1 MESALFSGLQG
12 LFLGV
17 ANLGLGQVIMILVG
31 SALLYLG
38 IKKGYE
44 PLLLVPIGFGAIL
57 VNIPLAD
64 MMGEEGFLRFFYDA
78 GVLTEVFPL
87 LIFIGIG
94 AMTDFQPLLENP
106 KIILLGAAG
115 QFGIFLTLLLALA
128 LGFDKLD
135 AVAVAIIGACDG
147 PTAIYV
153 SSKFAPHLLGA
164 MIDFGPVLA
173 NPIVLLF
180 GAAGQFG
187 IFLTL
192 FLALWLGFLRQEA
205 VSIAVIGAC
214 DGPTAIFVT
223 SRYAPALLPA
233 VSIAAYS
240 YMSLVPLI
248 QPPIMRLLTTDRERK
263 IVMGVVKQP
272 VSKTTKILFPIV
284 VTIFASILAPKGAPL
299 IGTVMLGNLM
309 KESGVVDRLKSASEN
324 EIANIV
330 TLLLGLCIGATM
342 EADKFLRAQTL
353 LILGLGFVAISLDT
367 AVGVLFGK
375 LMCFLTGGKINPL
388 IGAAG
393 ISAFPM
399 SARVVQ
405 AEGQKYNKKNYLL
418 MHAMSA
424 NAGGQIGSVI
434 AAAVML
440 SVLQGMG
447 IIGG

>member
-1 MESALFSGLQG
+1 MESALASGVQG
-12 LFLGV
+12 LFAGV
-17 ANLGLGQVIMILVG
+17 VSITIWQIIMLVIASV
-31 SALLYLG
+31 LLYLG

-64 MMGEEGFLRFFYDA
+64 MMGKDGFLRFFYDA

-94 AMTDFQPLLENP
+94 AMTDFQPLLQNP

-153 SSKFAPHLLGA
+153 SSKFAPHMLGA
-164 MIDFGPVLA
+164 
-173 NPIVLLF
+173 
-180 GAAGQFG
+180 
-187 IFLTL
+187 
-192 FLALWLGFLRQEA
+192 
-205 VSIAVIGAC
+205 VSV
-214 DGPTAIFVT
+214 
-223 SRYAPALLPA
+223 
-233 VSIAAYS
+233 AAYS

-248 QPPIMRLLTTDRERK
+248 QPPIMRALTTEKERQ
-263 IVMGVVKQP
+263 IVMGTANLEP
-272 VSKTTKILFPIV
+272 ISKTTKIVFPIA

-299 IGTVMLGNLM
+299 IGTIMLGNLLR
-309 KESGVVDRLKSASEN
+309 ESGVVERLKSASEN

-342 EADKFLRAQTL
+342 EADKFLKAQTL
-353 LILGLGFVAISLDT
+353 LVLCLGFIAISLDT
-367 AVGVLFGK
+367 VVGLLFGK
-375 LMCFLTGGKINPL
+375 LMCAMTGGKVNPL

-399 SARVVQ
+399 AARVVQ
-405 AEGQKYNKKNYLL
+405 AQGQKYNKKSYLL

-447 IIGG
+447 IVGG

>member
-1 MESALFSGLQG
+1 MESALVNGIQG

-17 ANLGLGQVIMILVG
+17 VNIGIGQVIMIAIACL
-31 SALLYLG
+31 LLYLG
-38 IKKGYE
+38 IAKGYE
-44 PLLLVPIGFGAIL
+44 PLLLVPIGFGAIM

-64 MMGEEGFLRFFYDA
+64 MMGKEGFLRYFYDA

-94 AMTDFQPLLENP
+94 AMTDFQPLLQNP

-135 AVAVAIIGACDG
+135 AVAVAVIGACDG

-153 SSKFAPHLLGA
+153 SSKFAPHMLGA
-164 MIDFGPVLA
+164 
-173 NPIVLLF
+173 
-180 GAAGQFG
+180 
-187 IFLTL
+187 
-192 FLALWLGFLRQEA
+192 
-205 VSIAVIGAC
+205 VSV
-214 DGPTAIFVT
+214 
-223 SRYAPALLPA
+223 
-233 VSIAAYS
+233 AAYS

-248 QPPIMRLLTTDRERK
+248 QPPIMRALTTDKEK
-263 IVMGVVKQP
+263 QIIMGAAKLSP
-272 VSKTTKILFPIV
+272 ISKTAKIAFPIV

-299 IGTVMLGNLM
+299 ICTVMLGNLLR
-309 KESGVVDRLKSASEN
+309 ESGCVDRLKNCSEN
-324 EIANIV
+324 ELTNIV

-342 EADKFLRAQTL
+342 EADKFLKAQTL
-353 LILGLGFVAISLDT
+353 LVLLLGFIAICLDT

-375 LMCFLTGGKINPL
+375 AMCALTGGKINPL

-405 AEGQKYNKKNYLL
+405 AEGQKYNKKSYLL

-447 IIGG
+447 IVGG

>member
-1 MESALFSGLQG
+1 MESAFIAGMQG

-17 ANLGLGQVIMILVG
+17 MSLGIGHVIMLVI
-31 SALLYLG
+31 ACVLLYLG
-38 IKKGYE
+38 IQKGYE

-64 MMGEEGFLRFFYDA
+64 MMGKEGFLRFFYDN

-94 AMTDFQPLLENP
+94 AMTDFQPLLQNP

-128 LGFDKLD
+128 LGFDRLD
-135 AVAVAIIGACDG
+135 AVAVAVIGACDG

-153 SSKFAPHLLGA
+153 SSKFAPHMLGA
-164 MIDFGPVLA
+164 
-173 NPIVLLF
+173 
-180 GAAGQFG
+180 
-187 IFLTL
+187 
-192 FLALWLGFLRQEA
+192 
-205 VSIAVIGAC
+205 VSV
-214 DGPTAIFVT
+214 
-223 SRYAPALLPA
+223 
-233 VSIAAYS
+233 AAYS
-240 YMSLVPLI
+240 YMSLVPLN
-248 QPPIMRLLTTDRERK
+248 QPPIMRALTTDKERT
-263 IVMGVVKQP
+263 IIMGAAKSQP
-272 VSKTTKILFPIV
+272 ISKATKIAFPIV

-299 IGTVMLGNLM
+299 IGTVMLGNLFR
-309 KESGVVDRLKSASEN
+309 ESGVVERLKSASEN
-324 EIANIV
+324 EITNIV

-353 LILGLGFVAISLDT
+353 LVLLLGFIAISLDT
-367 AVGVLFGK
+367 AVGLLFGK
-375 LMCFLTGGKINPL
+375 VMCLMTGGKINPL

-405 AEGQKYNKKNYLL
+405 VEGQKYNKKSYLL

-447 IIGG
+447 IVGG

>member
-1 MESALFSGLQG
+1 MESALVTGLQG
-12 LFLGV
+12 LLLGV
-17 ANLGLGQVIMILVG
+17 VNLSIGHVIMLVI
-31 SALLYLG
+31 ACVLLYLG
-38 IKKGYE
+38 IGKGYE
-44 PLLLVPIGFGAIL
+44 PLLLVPIGFGAIM

-64 MMGEEGFLRFFYDA
+64 MMGKEGFLRFFYDA

-94 AMTDFQPLLENP
+94 AMTDFQPLLQNP

-135 AVAVAIIGACDG
+135 AVAVAVIGACDG

-153 SSKFAPHLLGA
+153 SSKFAPHMLGA
-164 MIDFGPVLA
+164 
-173 NPIVLLF
+173 
-180 GAAGQFG
+180 
-187 IFLTL
+187 
-192 FLALWLGFLRQEA
+192 
-205 VSIAVIGAC
+205 VSV
-214 DGPTAIFVT
+214 
-223 SRYAPALLPA
+223 
-233 VSIAAYS
+233 AAYS

-248 QPPIMRLLTTDRERK
+248 QPPIMRALTTEKERQ
-263 IVMGVVKQP
+263 IVMSTAKSEP
-272 VSKTTKILFPIV
+272 ISKAAKIAFPIV

-299 IGTVMLGNLM
+299 ICTVMLGNLLR
-309 KESGVVDRLKSASEN
+309 ESGCVDRLKNCSEN
-324 EIANIV
+324 ELTNIV

-342 EADKFLRAQTL
+342 EADKFLKAQTL
-353 LILGLGFVAISLDT
+353 LVLALGFIAISLDT
-367 AVGVLFGK
+367 AVGLLFGK
-375 LMCFLTGGKINPL
+375 AMCFMTGGKINPL

-405 AEGQKYNKKNYLL
+405 VEGQKYNKKSYLL

-447 IIGG
+447 IISG

>member
-1 MESALFSGLQG
+1 MESALVNGIQG
-12 LFLGV
+12 LFLGLV
-17 ANLGLGQVIMILVG
+17 NIGIGQVIMIAAACL
-31 SALLYLG
+31 LLYLG
-38 IKKGYE
+38 IRKGYE

-57 VNIPLAD
+57 VNIPEAH
-64 MMGEEGFLRFFYDA
+64 MMGEGGFLRFFYDA
-78 GVLTEVFPL
+78 GVRTEIFPL

-94 AMTDFQPLLENP
+94 AMTDFQPLLQNP

-115 QFGIFLTLLLALA
+115 QFGIFITLLLALA

-135 AVAVAIIGACDG
+135 AVAVAVIGACDG

-153 SSKFAPHLLGA
+153 SSKFAPHMLGA
-164 MIDFGPVLA
+164 
-173 NPIVLLF
+173 
-180 GAAGQFG
+180 
-187 IFLTL
+187 
-192 FLALWLGFLRQEA
+192 
-205 VSIAVIGAC
+205 VSV
-214 DGPTAIFVT
+214 
-223 SRYAPALLPA
+223 
-233 VSIAAYS
+233 AAYS

-248 QPPIMRLLTTDRERK
+248 QPPIMRALTTEKERQ
-263 IVMGVVKQP
+263 IVMGTAKLDP
-272 VSKTTKILFPIV
+272 ISKITKIVFPIV

-299 IGTVMLGNLM
+299 IGTVMLGNLLR
-309 KESGVVDRLKSASEN
+309 ECGVVERLKSASEN

-342 EADKFLRAQTL
+342 EADKFLKAQTL
-353 LILGLGFVAISLDT
+353 LVLLLGFIAISLDT
-367 AVGVLFGK
+367 AVGILFGK
-375 LMCFLTGGKINPL
+375 AMCALTGGKINPL

-405 AEGQKYNKKNYLL
+405 AEGQKYNKKSYLL

-447 IIGG
+447 IVGG